1 MRIALAQINTTV
13 GDFASNRGK
22 IVEFAR
28 QAAENSAQVV
38 LFPELC
44 LTGYPPRDLVEK
56 PSFLA
61 RAEAELALIAHE
73 TAELPLHIIVGSV
86 AASHQTVGKKVL
98 NTAIVFYAG
107 HEVFRQTKMLLPT
120 YDVFDEGRYFF

>member
-28 QAAENSAQVV
+28 RAAENAAQVV
-38 LFPELC
+38 LFPELS

-61 RAEAELALIAHE
+61 RAEAELALLACE
-73 TAELPLHIIVGSV
+73 TSALPLHIIVGSV
-86 AASHQTVGKKVL
+86 APSHQSVGKK
-98 NTAIVFYAG
+98 IPKFS
-107 HEVFRQTKMLLPT
+107 FRDSEKE
-120 YDVFDEGRYFF
+120 YC